1 MALRANASSERR
13 RVRLSELPSA
23 VPLEI
28 VRDGDFL
35 SLGLLSLRSPGMLAC
50 LHDAKA
56 LHECESNP
64 DLACVITSPELAGSV
79 PSHLGVALS
88 DAPRATFV
96 DVQRHLGMK
105 TGFYGADAATEVSPD
120 AVIDERAVVATK
132 NVRIGKGCI
141 VEAGAVILERSVL
154 EDESVVRAGAVIG
167 AEGFHPVPYRDAMT
181 NLPHFGGVVIGRR
194 ADIGANG
201 VVCRSVFH
209 NNTTVGEDCVLG
221 PLVYVAHGV
230 TIGSRCRIAAS
241 ARICGSSTIGDDVF
255 VGPNAVISN
264 QISVGSGARVSIGS
278 VVVRNVPGSETVT
291 GNFAVE
297 HRHFMKTWK
306 GLFR

>member
-1 MALRANASSERR
+1 MK
-13 RVRLSELPSA
+13 LSELTEA
-23 VPLEI
+23 IPLEI

-50 LHDAKA
+50 LHDANA

-64 DLACVITSPELAGSV
+64 DLGCVITTRELANAV
-79 PSHLGVALS
+79 PEHVGVATS
-88 DAPRATFV
+88 DVPRTTFT
-96 DVQRHLGMK
+96 DVQRHLG
-105 TGFYGADAATEVSPD
+105 TRTTFYGADEASVIAPD
-120 AVIDERAVVATK
+120 AELHERAAGAAK

-141 VEAGAVILERSVL
+141 VEAGAVSLERTVL
-154 EDESVVRAGAVIG
+154 EDGSVVRAGAVVG

-181 NLPHFGGVVIGRR
+181 NLPHFGGVVIGRG
-194 ADIGANG
+194 ADVGANS
-201 VVCRSVFH
+201 VICRSVF
-209 NNTTVGEDCVLG
+209 NNSTIVGEDSVLG

-230 TIGSRCRIAAS
+230 TLGRRCRIAAS
-241 ARICGSSTIGDDVF
+241 ARICGSSTIGNDVF

-264 QISVGSGARVSIGS
+264 QVTVGSGARVSIGS
-278 VVVRNVPGSETVT
+278 VVVRNVPAGETVT
-291 GNFAVE
+291 GHFAVE